1 MPEPSDLSSMARSKL
16 QSSFANKDSSLHRW
30 VLLKNSLL
38 RSQSSASPVD
48 KTGIH
53 CIDSSTGDEELE
65 DEEEYE
71 ESDSFLFPD
80 AGKLLD
86 DSEEDVSTSE
96 AQWLDS
102 LLETLV
108 DADEDQLNVDNSDS
122 ALPVDEEDLPLSPLI
137 SPMSSSD
144 DLINQPV
151 YFPPP
156 IAVPYPIPYPPV
168 LHSYTVIDSSLE
180 SPPGSSLPSLYANS
194 TSTYEIDDV
203 EELSV
208 PEAIEDTSDDESDAP
223 PTPSLR
229 NSTTSTI
236 SLNEPTS
243 TAVPASRR
251 RGIQPQ
257 VYIGSDSS
265 YFYPF
270 ELDPLPFAEND
281 FINPEIYPEC

>member
-1 MPEPSDLSSMARSKL
+1 
-16 QSSFANKDSSLHRW
+16 

-38 RSQSSASPVD
+38 RSQPSASTVD
-48 KTGIH
+48 KTDLH
-53 CIDSSTGDEELE
+53 CVDSSTGDEEEIE

-86 DSEEDVSTSE
+86 DSEEDVSSSE

-108 DADEDQLNVDNSDS
+108 CGDEDQLNVDNSYS
-122 ALPVDEEDLPLSPLI
+122 ALPADEEEDLPLSPLI

-144 DLINQPV
+144 DLINQSV

-168 LHSYTVIDSSLE
+168 LRSYSDLDSSLE
-180 SPPGSSLPSLYANS
+180 SPPDSSLPSIYAHS
-194 TSTYEIDDV
+194 IFTYEGDDV

-223 PTPSLR
+223 HTPSLR
-229 NSTTSTI
+229 NSATETTSL
-236 SLNEPTS
+236 SEPTS
-243 TAVPASRR
+243 APASRR
-251 RGIQPQ
+251 RGTQPQ